1 MFIQV
6 IEGKTNDKAGLARQ
20 HDRWASELA
29 PGADGYLGMTGGVAE
44 DGTVIMLA
52 RFDSERSA
60 KANSERPE
68 QGAWYEKEMSKV
80 FESNPTFIDCPDVTL
95 YRNGGSDAAGF
106 VQVMFGQADDPDAY
120 KKIGAQFE
128 AEMPT
133 LRPDVI
139 GGVTGFAS
147 DGRFADVT
155 YFSSEA
161 EAREG
166 EKKELPQEM
175 QNAMKEFSSYI
186 QEFVDLRDPWFDSA

>member
-6 IEGKTNDKAGLARQ
+6 VRGKVKDAAALRAANESWKK
-20 HDRWASELA
+20 ELK
-29 PGADGYLGMTGGVAE
+29 PGAKGYLGSTSGVAD
-44 DGTVIMLA
+44 DGTAVIVA
-52 RFDSERSA
+52 RFDSEASA
-60 KANSERPE
+60 RANSERPE

-80 FESNPTFIDCPDVTL
+80 FEGDATFLDCPDVTL
-95 YRNGGSDAAGF
+95 YRDGGSDAAGF
-106 VQVMFGQADDPDAY
+106 VQVMFGKADDPDAY
-120 KKIGAQFE
+120 KKISAQFE
-128 AEMPT
+128 SEMPT

-139 GGVTGFAS
+139 GGMTGFAS

-155 YFSSEA
+155 YFTSEA